1 MTKGCVEIDLVS
13 VNDPKVKLPVKAYV
27 LEKLTAPLPTEK
39 INEAHF
45 SHLKNACLADPKF
58 FIPNN
63 IDMILGSDYFFSI
76 LLPGQIT
83 CSQSNL
89 IAQNSIFGFLIS
101 GKLTDSLNSNSM
113 LNLHIDGTNID
124 NELKQFWELEEIPNV
139 KDKILTSEEQFVETH
154 FQNTYECN
162 SDGRFVVKLPFYKS
176 NSELGDS
183 KPAAISRLLAMER
196 KFKNN
201 PDFEKQ
207 YKEFMNEYKSLG
219 HMSLVNSISHTS
231 DKYLNF
237 LPHHAV
243 IKPSSTATKLRVVF
257 DASLS
262 CKTTNGASLNSLL
275 GVGPKLQRDIFEI
288 LLNFRIPRILFTA
301 DIEKMYRQILVA
313 DKDQKYQQILWGNN
327 SNESIR
333 TYKLKAVTYGLAS
346 ASFLATRCIK
356 QIALDNKDKPNL
368 SRTLQEDIAH
378 VLSTRGF
385 HLRKWN
391 SNSTEFLAQFSE
403 HSSHDT
409 QVEFYKDSSESSKV
423 LGLFWNSSNDTFGFQ
438 PSLELTPPLTK
449 RRILSESSKI
459 FDPLGL
465 LSPCTVFMKIFYQKL
480 WLTKTDWDSPIP
492 QQLTEDWLKF
502 QKAFN
507 AITYLTV
514 PRWVI
519 LTADNTVELHVFAD
533 ASLAYAAVIYCRQKH
548 NGKIMVQ
555 LLVSKTKVASVK
567 QVSIPRLE
575 LCGAHLLSKLFKLVL
590 RTLKHYTFDV
600 FAWTDSKIVLSWLSS
615 HPLKW
620 NTFVANRT
628 SEIMEV
634 LPTKHWRHVPS
645 KENPADIASRG
656 IYPKCLPDC
665 KLWWQ
670 GPPWLRLETSSWPKA
685 ESSCDEASDE
695 VKVEEKSVSIFNLFT
710 HASNDVIHETKTAE
724 ENIIRWVQG
733 FHFQEEIQSIKKQIS
748 LPPKSPLRSL
758 HPFIDEHGLV
768 RVEEDC
774 KIPSFDSI
782 PSILSYFLLST
793 MLFLIKEQHI
803 AHLHAGPTFVTN
815 SKHPP
820 QLMGNLP
827 KHRVTLERPFFS
839 CGIDY
844 AGPVLIKCNKSRGTK
859 STKGYIASFVCL
871 ATKAVHIKA
880 VGDLTTDSFIAALRR
895 FSARHGAPRH
905 IYSDN
910 GTNFVGAHWH
920 FIPPSSPHF
929 GGIWESGIRSIKFH
943 LKRVLGETI
952 LTFEE
957 LTTLLTQIEGLLNS
971 RPLSY
976 VNDSDIECIS
986 TLTPSH
992 FLTGDVLSV
1001 PEELPST
1008 SNHRDRWELLQNIK
1022 RGSLKKWSSEF
1033 ISFLQ
1038 PRKQWQ
1044 DAQLNLK
1051 EDDIVLIKEE
1061 GPPGT
1066 WPIAR
1071 VLQVHPGNDGVV
1083 RVATVKTQDSLLKRP
1098 VHKLH

>member
-1 MTKGCVEIDLVS
+1 
-13 VNDPKVKLPVKAYV
+13 
-27 LEKLTAPLPTEK
+27 
-39 INEAHF
+39 
-45 SHLKNACLADPKF
+45 
-58 FIPNN
+58 
-63 IDMILGSDYFFSI
+63 
-76 LLPGQIT
+76 
-83 CSQSNL
+83 
-89 IAQNSIFGFLIS
+89 
-101 GKLTDSLNSNSM
+101 M
-113 LNLHIDGTNID
+113 LNLHINGTNID
-124 NELKQFWELEEIPNV
+124 NQLKQFWELEEIPNV
-139 KDKILTSEEQFVETH
+139 KDRLLTSEEQFVETH
-154 FQNTYECN
+154 FQNTYACN

-201 PDFEKQ
+201 PDFGKQ
-207 YKEFMNEYKSLG
+207 YKEFMNEYESLG
-219 HMSLVNSISHTS
+219 HMSLVNSRSHTS
-231 DKYLNF
+231 KDQNF

-243 IKPSSTATKLRVVF
+243 IKPSSPTTKLRVVF
-257 DASLS
+257 DAS
-262 CKTTNGASLNSLL
+262 CKTTNGTSLNSLL

-288 LLNFRIPRILFTA
+288 MLNFRIARIVFTA

-313 DKDQKYQQILWGNN
+313 DEDQRYQQILWRNN
-327 SNESIR
+327 SSENIR
-333 TYKLKAVTYGLAS
+333 TYKLKTVTYGLAS

-356 QIALDNKDKPNL
+356 QIALDDKDNPNL
-368 SRTLQEDIAH
+368 SRVLQEDIYMDDLLSGADTPNNAISICKDIAH

-403 HSSHDT
+403 HSSHDAR
-409 QVEFYKDSSESSKV
+409 VEFSKDSNESSKV

-492 QQLTEDWLKF
+492 QQLTEDWLRF

-507 AITYLTV
+507 AINYLTV

-519 LTADNTVELHVFAD
+519 LTADNIVELHGFAD
-533 ASLAYAAVIYCRQKH
+533 ASSLAYAAAIYCRQKH
-548 NGKIMVQ
+548 NGKIKVQ
-555 LLVSKTKVASVK
+555 LLVSKTKVAPVK

-575 LCGAHLLSKLFKLVL
+575 LC
-590 RTLKHYTFDV
+590 
-600 FAWTDSKIVLSWLSS
+600 VLSWLSG
-615 HPLKW
+615 HPRQWK
-620 NTFVANRT
+620 TFVANRT
-628 SEIMEV
+628 SEIIEV

-656 IYPKCLPDC
+656 IDPKCLPDC

-685 ESSCDEASDE
+685 EPSCDEASDE
-695 VKVEEKSVSIFNLFT
+695 LKAEQNQSPSSIY
-710 HASNDVIHETKTAE
+710 
-724 ENIIRWVQG
+724 
-733 FHFQEEIQSIKKQIS
+733 
-748 LPPKSPLRSL
+748 
-758 HPFIDEHGLV
+758 EHGLV
-768 RVEEDC
+768 RVGGRLQNSQLRFNS
-774 KIPSFDSI
+774 KHPIILPSQHSI
-782 PSILSYFLLST
+782 SEL
-793 MLFLIKEQHI
+793 LIKEQHI
-803 AHLHAGPTFVTN
+803 AHLHAGPTLLAHVLRQSHWIVGSRKLINKCIRKCLKCNKFKT
-815 SKHPP
+815 STTTP

-844 AGPVLIKCNKSRGTK
+844 AGPVLIKCNKGRGTK
-859 STKGYIASFVCL
+859 STKGYIALFVCL
-871 ATKAVHIKA
+871 ATKAVHIEA

-895 FSARHGAPRH
+895 FSARRGAPRH

-910 GTNFVGAHWH
+910 GTNFVGARRKLDEIRKLWLSLPTNEAISYYLSKSSIDWH

-929 GGIWESGIRSIKFH
+929 GGIWESGIRSVKFH

-992 FLTGDVLSV
+992 FLTGDVLFSV
-1001 PEELPST
+1001 PEEPPSS

-1022 RGSLKKWSSEF
+1022 RGFWKKWSSEF
-1033 ISFLQ
+1033 ISSLQ
-1038 PRKQWQ
+1038 PRKKWQ
-1044 DAQLNLK
+1044 DAQPNLK

-1066 WPIAR
+1066 WPMAR
-1071 VLQVHPGNDGVV
+1071 VLQVHPGNDGLV
-1083 RVATVKTQDSLLKRP
+1083 RVATVKTQDSVFKRP
-1098 VHKLH
+1098 VHKLHKLPIYPN

>member
-1 MTKGCVEIDLVS
+1 
-13 VNDPKVKLPVKAYV
+13 
-27 LEKLTAPLPTEK
+27 
-39 INEAHF
+39 
-45 SHLKNACLADPKF
+45 
-58 FIPNN
+58 
-63 IDMILGSDYFFSI
+63 
-76 LLPGQIT
+76 
-83 CSQSNL
+83 
-89 IAQNSIFGFLIS
+89 
-101 GKLTDSLNSNSM
+101 
-113 LNLHIDGTNID
+113 
-124 NELKQFWELEEIPNV
+124 
-139 KDKILTSEEQFVETH
+139 
-154 FQNTYECN
+154 
-162 SDGRFVVKLPFYKS
+162 
-176 NSELGDS
+176 
-183 KPAAISRLLAMER
+183 MER

-207 YKEFMNEYKSLG
+207 YKEFMNEYESLG
-219 HMSLVNSISHTS
+219 HMSLVNSRSHTS
-231 DKYLNF
+231 KDQNF

-243 IKPSSTATKLRVVF
+243 IKPSSLTTKLRVVF
-257 DASLS
+257 DAS
-262 CKTTNGASLNSLL
+262 CKTTNGTSLNSLL

-288 LLNFRIPRILFTA
+288 LLNFRIPRIVFTA

-313 DKDQKYQQILWGNN
+313 DEDQKYQQILWRNN
-327 SNESIR
+327 SSENIR
-333 TYKLKAVTYGLAS
+333 TYKLKTVTYGLAS

-356 QIALDNKDKPNL
+356 QIALDDKDNPNL
-368 SRTLQEDIAH
+368 SRVLQEDIYMDDLLSGADTPNNAISICKDIAH

-403 HSSHDT
+403 HSSHDAR
-409 QVEFYKDSSESSKV
+409 VEFSKDSNESSKV

-492 QQLTEDWLKF
+492 QQLTEDWLRF

-507 AITYLTV
+507 AINYLTV

-519 LTADNTVELHVFAD
+519 LTADNIVELHGFAD
-533 ASLAYAAVIYCRQKH
+533 ASSLAYAAAIYCRQKH
-548 NGKIMVQ
+548 NGKI
-555 LLVSKTKVASVK
+555 
-567 QVSIPRLE
+567 
-575 LCGAHLLSKLFKLVL
+575 KLFKSVL
-590 RTLKHYTFDV
+590 RTLEYYTFDV
-600 FAWTDSKIVLSWLSS
+600 FAWTDSKIVLSWLSG
-615 HPLKW
+615 HPRQWK
-620 NTFVANRT
+620 TFVANRT
-628 SEIMEV
+628 SEIIEV

-656 IYPKCLPDC
+656 IDPKCLPDC

-695 VKVEEKSVSIFNLFT
+695 IASQGSSISSSHINTTSLTF
-710 HASNDVIHETKTAE
+710 SETKTAE
-724 ENIIRWVQG
+724 ETIIRWVQ
-733 FHFQEEIQSIKKQIS
+733 
-748 LPPKSPLRSL
+748 
-758 HPFIDEHGLV
+758 DEHGLV
-768 RVEEDC
+768 RVGGRLQNSQLPFNS
-774 KIPSFDSI
+774 KHPIILPSQHSI
-782 PSILSYFLLST
+782 SEL
-793 MLFLIKEQHI
+793 LIKEQHI
-803 AHLHAGPTFVTN
+803 AHLHAGPTLLAHVLRQSHWIVGSRKLINKCIRKCLKCNKFKT
-815 SKHPP
+815 STTTP

-827 KHRVTLERPFFS
+827 KHRATLERPFFS

-844 AGPVLIKCNKSRGTK
+844 AGPVLIKCNKGRGTK
-859 STKGYIASFVCL
+859 STKGYIALFVCL
-871 ATKAVHIKA
+871 ATKAVHIEA

-895 FSARHGAPRH
+895 FSARRGAPRH

-910 GTNFVGAHWH
+910 GTNFVGARRKLDEIRKLWLSLPTNEAISYYLSKSSIDWH

-929 GGIWESGIRSIKFH
+929 GGIWESGIRSVKFH

-992 FLTGDVLSV
+992 FLTGDVLLSV

-1022 RGSLKKWSSEF
+1022 RGFWKKWSSEF
-1033 ISFLQ
+1033 ISSLQ
-1038 PRKQWQ
+1038 PRKKWQ
-1044 DAQLNLK
+1044 DAQPNLK

-1066 WPIAR
+1066 WPMAR
-1071 VLQVHPGNDGVV
+1071 VLQVHPGNDGLV
-1083 RVATVKTQDSLLKRP
+1083 RVATVKTQDSVFKRP
-1098 VHKLH
+1098 VHKLHKLPIYPN